1 MKVPIALLLAVAPAA
16 VFAQSPVA
24 PVATAE
30 PARLAAARLVVDT
43 VFPAAQRE
51 QMMGAMVASM
61 TQSMLGSVQQQPD
74 VARMMTAEPRSRP
87 IFERFIRQQQAKT
100 AALMQANIPG
110 MVDAMAHAYA
120 RRFTV
125 AQLAEMR
132 AFFTTPTGQAY
143 VAQSM
148 TIMSD
153 PDVAAWQ
160 AKVTGASFATMGTDV
175 RQFVQELM
183 ALAPA
188 SKAK

>member
-24 PVATAE
+24 PVAAAE